1 MENFYFG
8 QALGMTLMLAVS
20 TFGSNIIGDMGEGD
34 IEATQH
40 IGQYPLLIT
49 VLALGAAVWL
59 FRRTTA
65 SYRHYL
71 EPILDEVRAAQTL
84 MLGVRSEERRVG
96 RDGVTT
102 RRSRW

>member
-1 MENFYFG
+1 MENFDFV

-40 IGQYPLLIT
+40 IGQYPPLVT

-65 SYRHYL
+65 SSRHYL
-71 EPILDEVRAAQTL
+71 DAILDSVRSALIL
-84 MLGVRSEERRVG
+84 MLCGAVLHIIMRLRRPAAPG
-96 RDGVTT
+96 
-102 RRSRW
+102 